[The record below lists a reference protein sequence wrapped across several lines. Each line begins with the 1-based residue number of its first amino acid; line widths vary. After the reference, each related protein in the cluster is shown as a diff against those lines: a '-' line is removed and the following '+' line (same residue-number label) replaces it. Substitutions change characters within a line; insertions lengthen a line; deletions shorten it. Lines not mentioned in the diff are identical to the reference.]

1 MPFNQTVVPVQKI
14 DKAAAMIFDMATDV
28 GKDIVDDVVQLS
40 GLNVQLKRV
49 HGDTCTTLDRC
60 QRWNLFQ
67 AQCMIKGKAC
77 KLVIDGGSCTNGISK
92 TMVAA
97 FGLST

>member
-1 MPFNQTVVPVQKI
+1 MAPSQEKKANVDTNVVDEVVP
-14 DKAAAMIFDMATDV
+14 
-28 GKDIVDDVVQLS
+28 LS

-49 HGDTCTTLDRC
+49 HGDACMTVDRG

-77 KLVIDGGSCTNGISK
+77 KLFIDGGSCTNGISK
-92 TMVAA
+92 AMVASL
-97 FGLST
+97 GLST